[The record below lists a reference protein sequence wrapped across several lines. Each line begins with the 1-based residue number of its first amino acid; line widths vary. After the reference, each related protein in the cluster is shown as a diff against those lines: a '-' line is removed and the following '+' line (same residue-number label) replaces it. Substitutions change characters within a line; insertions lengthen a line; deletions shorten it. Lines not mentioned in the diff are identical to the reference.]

1 MTQVTLFG
9 QGLVEVLQAAVTG
22 LEPKQPYLLA
32 LATQPDGA
40 GKLEPIASFMTNPA
54 GAAIVNT
61 VGPIRQVV
69 EVSAPESRR
78 YLVIAPGSPGHPGQA
93 VQVQMP

>member
-1 MTQVTLFG
+1 MTHNGHQYAHAE
-9 QGLVEVLQAAVTG
+9 GLQ
-22 LEPKQPYLLA
+22 PKQPYVLA
-32 LATQPDGA
+32 LASQPDGG
-40 GKLEPIASFMTNPA
+40 GKLEPIANFMTNPA

-69 EVSAPESRR
+69 EASAPESRR
-78 YLVIAPGSPGHPGQA
+78 YLVIVPGSPERLGGQV